1 MGESGLKENFD
12 RIGSERGTI
21 KNSKVINA
29 LQADNDYLRDRIR
42 HLEERLK
49 DAGIDLPQSRELL
62 STRKTSKDDISVQH
76 KDNCTIS

>member
-12 RIGSERGTI
+12 RIGSERDTI
-21 KNSKVINA
+21 KSSKVINA

-49 DAGIDLPQSRELL
+49 DAGIDIPQSRELL
-62 STRKTSKDDISVQH
+62 STRKTSKDDISAQH
-76 KDNCTIS
+76 KDNCTIL